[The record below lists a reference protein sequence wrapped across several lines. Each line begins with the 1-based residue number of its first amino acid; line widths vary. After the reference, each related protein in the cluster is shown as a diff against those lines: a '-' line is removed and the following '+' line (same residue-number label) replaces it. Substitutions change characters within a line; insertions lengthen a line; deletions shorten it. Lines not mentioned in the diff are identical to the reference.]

1 MDHPQPC
8 QRLEELRC
16 LPQLLAQRSRPRE
29 SLFRFRGRLA
39 LDDDQR
45 LAEGDL

>member
-8 QRLEELRC
+8 QRLEELRR
-16 LPQLLAQRSRPRE
+16 LPQLPAQRSRPRE
-29 SLFRFRGRLA
+29 GLFRFRGRLP

-45 LAEGDL
+45 LTEGDL